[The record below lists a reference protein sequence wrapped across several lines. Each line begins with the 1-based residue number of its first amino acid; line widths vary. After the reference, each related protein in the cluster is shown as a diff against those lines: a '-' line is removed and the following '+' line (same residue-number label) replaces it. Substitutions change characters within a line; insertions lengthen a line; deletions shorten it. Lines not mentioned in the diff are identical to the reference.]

1 MIYVPYI
8 AIVAAFALIYLP
20 RIVVSAEMKKL
31 EGGYNNNDPRGQQ
44 AQLAGLG
51 RRALAAHNNAGEAFA
66 PFAAG
71 VLAAMQRSTKLDA
84 IVGFSIA
91 FVVVRSVFMAAYL
104 TDKATLRS
112 SMWALGMACITALM
126 VIAIIG

>member
-20 RIVVSAEMKKL
+20 RAIVTVEMSRL

-44 AQLAGLG
+44 TQLAGRG
-51 RRALAAHNNAGEAFA
+51 RRALAAHHNAGEAFA

-71 VLAAMQRSTKLDA
+71 VLAALQRSSKLDV
-84 IVGFSIA
+84 IVWISIA
-91 FVVVRSVFMAAYL
+91 FVVVRTAFMAAYL
-104 TDKATLRS
+104 ADKATLRS
-112 SMWALGMACITALM
+112 SMWGLGMLCITALM

>member
-20 RIVVSAEMKKL
+20 RIVVSLEMKKL

-51 RRALAAHNNAGEAFA
+51 RRALAAHHNAFEAFA
-66 PFAAG
+66 PFSIG
-71 VLAAMQRSTKLDA
+71 VLAALQRSNKLNA
-84 IVGFSIA
+84 IAWTSIA
-91 FVVVRSVFMAAYL
+91 FVVIRSVFFGAYL
-104 TDKATLRS
+104 KDAATLCS
-112 SMWALGMACITALM
+112 SMWGLGMLCITALM

>member
-20 RIVVSAEMKKL
+20 RAVVTVEMSRL

-44 AQLAGLG
+44 AQLAGRG
-51 RRALAAHNNAGEAFA
+51 RRALAAHHNAGEAFA

-71 VLAAMQRSTKLDA
+71 VLAALQRSTKVDA
-84 IVGFSIA
+84 IAWICIA

-104 TDKATLRS
+104 SDKATLRS
-112 SMWALGMACITALM
+112 SMWALGMLCITGLM
-126 VIAIIG
+126 VLAIIG

>member
-8 AIVAAFALIYLP
+8 ALVAAFALIYLP
-20 RIVVSAEMKKL
+20 RAVVTVEMSRL

-44 AQLAGLG
+44 AQLAGRG
-51 RRALAAHNNAGEAFA
+51 RRALAAHHNAGEAFA

-71 VLAAMQRSTKLDA
+71 VLAALQRSSKLDVIA
-84 IVGFSIA
+84 WFCIA
-91 FVVVRSVFMAAYL
+91 FVVVRTVFMAAYL
-104 TDKATLRS
+104 ADKATLRS
-112 SMWALGMACITALM
+112 SMWALGMVCITALM